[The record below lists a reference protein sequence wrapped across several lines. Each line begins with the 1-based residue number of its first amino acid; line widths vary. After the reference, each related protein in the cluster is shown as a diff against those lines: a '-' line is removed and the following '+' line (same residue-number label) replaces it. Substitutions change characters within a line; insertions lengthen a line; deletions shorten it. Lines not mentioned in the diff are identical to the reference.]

1 MPLNV
6 LYLHH
11 VARIGGAENSLYL
24 LLRALDRARVRPL
37 FAGPVDGPFPAAL
50 TGEGIPVFSVPF
62 GPLKN
67 VPQVIR
73 SVMRLRRIIR
83 EQKVQLLHSNGPQ
96 TNVCAGLAGWLEG
109 IPAVWHVRNLLYGSM
124 RDIDRLCAG
133 LATRIVCNSE
143 AIRERFRGSSAWDKS
158 VTILNAVD
166 LGAFNP
172 QASDESFRRQLGV
185 PSDRVVVGMVGR
197 IGLGKGHVHFIDAA
211 IRLLRGGA
219 NVQFVIVGDA
229 QIPEESARL
238 EMLCRRVKDAQ
249 AEDRIRFLG
258 FRQDMPQVMRGL
270 DILVLASDAEPCG
283 RVLFEAM
290 ASGRAIVATNSGGTP
305 EIVRDGS
312 EGLLVPPRD
321 PDALAAAIRK
331 VIEEPALRQRLGHA
345 GAVRARQEFS
355 VERHVTRILDVYEAA
370 GSRHR

>member
-11 VARIGGAENSLYL
+11 VARIGGAENSLHL
-24 LLRALDRARVRPL
+24 LLRTLNRTNVRPL
-37 FAGPVDGPFPAAL
+37 FAGPAEGPFPTMLAK
-50 TGEGIPVFSVPF
+50 EGVPVFSVPF

-67 VPQVIR
+67 IPQVIC
-73 SVMRLRRIIR
+73 SVLRLRRIIR
-83 EQKVQLLHSNGPQ
+83 EQEVEILHSNGPQ

-133 LATRIVCNSE
+133 LAARIVCNSE

-166 LGAFNP
+166 VGEFNP
-172 QASDESFRRQLGV
+172 QASDGSFRRQLGV
-185 PSDRVVVGMVGR
+185 PSNRVVVGMVGR

-219 NVQFVIVGDA
+219 NAQFVIVGDA
-229 QIPEESARL
+229 QIPEESTRL
-238 EMLCRRVKDAQ
+238 EMLHRQVNDAQ
-249 AEDRIRFLG
+249 MEDRIRFLG

-270 DILVLASDAEPCG
+270 DILVLSSDAEPCG

-321 PDALAAAIRK
+321 PDALAVAIRK
-331 VIEEPALRQRLGHA
+331 VIEEPALRQRFGQA
-345 GAVRARQEFS
+345 GEVRARQEFS
-355 VERHVTRILDVYEAA
+355 VERYVARILDVYEAA
-370 GSRHR
+370 RSCHH

>member
-11 VARIGGAENSLYL
+11 VARIGGAENSLFL
-24 LLRALDRARVRPL
+24 LLHALDRTRVRPL
-37 FAGPVDGPFPAAL
+37 FAGPLEGPFPATLAR
-50 TGEGIPVFSVPF
+50 EGVPVFPVPF

-67 VPQVIR
+67 VSRVLR
-73 SVMRLRRIIR
+73 AVMQLCRIIR
-83 EQKVQLLHSNGPQ
+83 EQNAHVLHSNGPQ
-96 TNVCAGLAGWLEG
+96 TNVCAGLAGRLEG
-109 IPAVWHVRNLLYGSM
+109 IPVVWHVRNLLYGSM
-124 RDIDRLCAG
+124 HDIDRVCAG

-172 QASDESFRRQLGV
+172 QDSDGSFRRQLGM
-185 PSDRVVVGMVGR
+185 PPDSMVVGMVGR

-211 IRLLRGGA
+211 IRLLRSGM

-229 QIPEESARL
+229 QISEESARL
-238 EMLCRRVKDAQ
+238 EMLRRQVKHAQ
-249 AEDRIRFLG
+249 AEERIRFLG

-290 ASGRAIVATNSGGTP
+290 ASGKAIVATNSGGTP

-321 PDALAAAIRK
+321 PDALAVAIRK
-331 VIEEPALRQRLGHA
+331 VVEEPALRQRLGQA

-355 VERHVTRILDVYEAA
+355 VERYVARILDVYEAA
-370 GSRHR
+370 RFCHR

>member
-11 VARIGGAENSLYL
+11 VARIGGAENSLQL
-24 LLRALDRARVRPL
+24 LLRTLDRASVRPL
-37 FAGPVDGPFPAAL
+37 FAGPAEGPFPAAL
-50 TGEGIPVFSVPF
+50 AKEGIPVFAVPF

-83 EQKVQLLHSNGPQ
+83 EQKVELLHSNGPQ

-124 RDIDRLCAG
+124 YDIDRLCAG
-133 LATRIVCNSE
+133 LAARIVCNSE

-166 LGAFNP
+166 LDAFNP

-185 PSDRVVVGMVGR
+185 PPDGVVVGMAGR

-211 IRLLRGGA
+211 IRLLRDGA
-219 NVQFVIVGDA
+219 NAQFVIVGDA
-229 QIPEESARL
+229 QIPEESTRL
-238 EMLCRRVKDAQ
+238 KLLRRQVNDAQ
-249 AEDRIRFLG
+249 VEDRIRFLG

-290 ASGRAIVATNSGGTP
+290 ASGRAVVATNSGGTP

-321 PDALAAAIRK
+321 PGALASAIRK
-331 VIEEPALRQRLGHA
+331 LAEEPALRQRLGRA
-345 GAVRARQEFS
+345 GANRARQEFS
-355 VERHVTRILDVYEAA
+355 VARYVARILDVYETA
-370 GSRHR
+370 GSGHR

>member
-11 VARIGGAENSLYL
+11 VAWVGGAENSLHL
-24 LLRALDRARVRPL
+24 LLHALDRASVRPL
-37 FAGPVDGPFPAAL
+37 FAGPADGPFPAAL
-50 TGEGIPVFSVPF
+50 TREGIPVFPVPF

-83 EQKVQLLHSNGPQ
+83 EQSIQLLHSNGPQ
-96 TNVCAGLAGWLEG
+96 TNVCSGLAGWLEG
-109 IPAVWHVRNLLYGSM
+109 IPVVWHVRNLLYGSM

-133 LATRIVCNSE
+133 LATRIVCNSA

-166 LGAFNP
+166 LEAFNP
-172 QASDESFRRQLGV
+172 QVSDESFRRQLGV
-185 PSDRVVVGMVGR
+185 PPDGVVVGMVGR

-211 IRLLRGGA
+211 IRLLRGGTKA
-219 NVQFVIVGDA
+219 QFVIVGDA

-238 EMLCRRVKDAQ
+238 ELLHRQVKEAQ
-249 AEDRIRFLG
+249 VEDRIRFLG
-258 FRQDMPQVMRGL
+258 FRHDMPQVMRGL

-290 ASGRAIVATNSGGTP
+290 ASGRAIVATDSGGTP

-331 VIEEPALRQRLGHA
+331 AVEEPAFRQRLGQA
-345 GAVRARQEFS
+345 GAHRARQEFS
-355 VERHVTRILDVYEAA
+355 VGRYVTRVMDVYEAA
-370 GSRHR
+370 RSCQR

>member
-11 VARIGGAENSLYL
+11 VARIGGAENSLHL
-24 LLRALDRARVRPL
+24 LLRSLNRASVRPL
-37 FAGPVDGPFPAAL
+37 FAGPVDGPFPVAL
-50 TGEGIPVFSVPF
+50 AKEGIPVFSVPF

-67 VPQVIR
+67 VPRVMR

-83 EQKVQLLHSNGPQ
+83 EQDVQLLHSNGPQ
-96 TNVCAGLAGWLEG
+96 TNVCAGLAGRLEG
-109 IPAVWHVRNLLYGSM
+109 IPSVWHVRNLLYGSM
-124 RDIDRLCAG
+124 YDIDRLCSG

-143 AIRERFRGSSAWDKS
+143 AIRERFRGSPAWDKS

-166 LGAFNP
+166 LGEFNP

-185 PSDRVVVGMVGR
+185 PSDRAVVGMAGR

-211 IRLLRGGA
+211 IRLLRDGA
-219 NVQFVIVGDA
+219 NAQFVIAGDA
-229 QIPEESARL
+229 QIPEESTRL
-238 EMLCRRVKDAQ
+238 EMLHRRVKDAQ
-249 AEDRIRFLG
+249 VEDRIRFLG
-258 FRQDMPQVMRGL
+258 FRRDMPQVMRGL
-270 DILVLASDAEPCG
+270 DVLVLASDAEPCG

-331 VIEEPALRQRLGHA
+331 TVEEPALRRRLGQA
-345 GAVRARQEFS
+345 GAARARQEFS
-355 VERHVTRILDVYEAA
+355 IERYVTRILDVYEAA

>member
-11 VARIGGAENSLYL
+11 VARIGGAENSLHL
-24 LLRALDRARVRPL
+24 LLHALNRANVRPL

-50 TGEGIPVFSVPF
+50 AKEGIPVFPVPF

-67 VPQVIR
+67 VPQVMR
-73 SVMRLRRIIR
+73 CVMRLRRIIR
-83 EQKVQLLHSNGPQ
+83 EQNVQLLHSNGPQ
-96 TNVCAGLAGWLEG
+96 TNVCSGLAGWLEG
-109 IPAVWHVRNLLYGSM
+109 IPAVWHIRNLLYGSM

-166 LGAFNP
+166 LEAFNP
-172 QASDESFRRQLGV
+172 QVSDELFRRQLGV
-185 PSDRVVVGMVGR
+185 PPDGVVVGMVGR

-211 IRLLRGGA
+211 IRLLRGGTKA
-219 NVQFVIVGDA
+219 QFVIVGDA

-238 EMLCRRVKDAQ
+238 ELLHRQVKEAQ
-249 AEDRIRFLG
+249 VEDRIRFLG
-258 FRQDMPQVMRGL
+258 FRHDMPQVMRGL

-290 ASGRAIVATNSGGTP
+290 ASGRAIVATDSGGTP

-331 VIEEPALRQRLGHA
+331 VVEEPAFRQRLGQA
-345 GAVRARQEFS
+345 GAHRARQEFS
-355 VERHVTRILDVYEAA
+355 VGRYVTRVMDVYEAA
-370 GSRHR
+370 RSRQR

>member
-1 MPLNV
+1 
-6 LYLHH
+6 
-11 VARIGGAENSLYL
+11 
-24 LLRALDRARVRPL
+24 
-37 FAGPVDGPFPAAL
+37 
-50 TGEGIPVFSVPF
+50 
-62 GPLKN
+62 
-67 VPQVIR
+67 
-73 SVMRLRRIIR
+73 
-83 EQKVQLLHSNGPQ
+83 
-96 TNVCAGLAGWLEG
+96 VCAGLAGWLEG
-109 IPAVWHVRNLLYGSM
+109 IPAVWHIRNLLYGSM

-172 QASDESFRRQLGV
+172 QDSDGSFRRQLGV
-185 PSDRVVVGMVGR
+185 PPDRAMVGMVGR

-211 IRLLRGGA
+211 IRLLRHGA
-219 NVQFVIVGDA
+219 NAQFVIVGDA

-238 EMLCRRVKDAQ
+238 ELLRRQVKDAQ
-249 AEDRIRFLG
+249 VEDRIWFLG
-258 FRQDMPQVMRGL
+258 FRHDIPQVMRGL
-270 DILVLASDAEPCG
+270 DVLVLASDAEPCG

-321 PDALAAAIRK
+321 PGALAAAIRK

-345 GAVRARQEFS
+345 GTVRARQEFS
-355 VERHVTRILDVYEAA
+355 VERYVTRILDVYEAA
-370 GSRHR
+370 GSSHR

>member
-11 VARIGGAENSLYL
+11 VARTGGAENSLHL
-24 LLRALDRARVRPL
+24 LLHALDRARVRPL
-37 FAGPVDGPFPAAL
+37 FAGPVEGPFPVAL
-50 TGEGIPVFSVPF
+50 AKEGIPIFPVPF

-67 VPQVIR
+67 VPQVLR
-73 SVMRLRRIIR
+73 AVMLLRRIIR
-83 EQKVQLLHSNGPQ
+83 EQNVELLHSNGPQ
-96 TNVCAGLAGWLEG
+96 TNVCSGLAGWLEG

-166 LGAFNP
+166 LGAFDP
-172 QASDESFRRQLGV
+172 QASDGSFRRQLGV
-185 PSDRVVVGMVGR
+185 PPDRAVVGMVGR

-211 IRLLRGGA
+211 IRLLRVGVNA
-219 NVQFVIVGDA
+219 QFVIVGDA
-229 QIPEESARL
+229 QIPEESMRL
-238 EMLCRRVKDAQ
+238 AMLSRQVKDAQ
-249 AEDRIRFLG
+249 VEERIRFLG

-305 EIVRDGS
+305 EIVRDGA

-321 PDALAAAIRK
+321 PGALAVAIRK
-331 VIEEPALRQRLGHA
+331 MIEEPMLRQRLGQA
-345 GAVRARQEFS
+345 GLMRARQEFS
-355 VERHVTRILDVYEAA
+355 IERYVARIMDVYETAR
-370 GSRHR
+370 SSHR

>member
-11 VARIGGAENSLYL
+11 VARIGGAENSLHL
-24 LLRALDRARVRPL
+24 LLHALDRASVRPL
-37 FAGPVDGPFPAAL
+37 FAGPMDGPLPVAL
-50 TGEGIPVFSVPF
+50 AREGIPVFPVPF

-67 VPQVIR
+67 VPRVLR
-73 SVMRLRRIIR
+73 AVLRLRRIIR
-83 EQKVQLLHSNGPQ
+83 EQNVQLLHSNGPQ
-96 TNVCAGLAGWLEG
+96 TNVCAGLAGRLEG
-109 IPAVWHVRNLLYGSM
+109 IPVVWHIRNLLYGSM
-124 RDIDRLCAG
+124 RDIDRLCSG

-172 QASDESFRRQLGV
+172 QASDGSFRRQLGV
-185 PSDRVVVGMVGR
+185 PPDRTVVGMVGR

-211 IRLLRGGA
+211 IRLLRGGVNA
-219 NVQFVIVGDA
+219 QFVIVGDA

-238 EMLCRRVKDAQ
+238 EMLRRQVTDAQ
-249 AEDRIRFLG
+249 AEERIRFLG

-290 ASGRAIVATNSGGTP
+290 ASGTAIVATNSGGTP

-321 PDALAAAIRK
+321 SDALAVAIRK
-331 VIEEPALRQRLGHA
+331 MIEEPALRQRFGRA
-345 GAVRARQEFS
+345 GAARARQEFS
-355 VERHVTRILDVYEAA
+355 VERYVARILDVYEAA